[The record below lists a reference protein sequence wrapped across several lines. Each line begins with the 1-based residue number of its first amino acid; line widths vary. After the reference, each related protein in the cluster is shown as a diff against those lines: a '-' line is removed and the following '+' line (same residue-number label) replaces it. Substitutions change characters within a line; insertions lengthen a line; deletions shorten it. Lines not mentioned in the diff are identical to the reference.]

1 MKTVTIKDIEKS
13 FGDKAENFSENL
25 LNTIKSINLNYQT
38 IENKD
43 LE

>member
-25 LNTIKSINLNYQT
+25 LNTIKSINLSLFS
-38 IENKD
+38 IVW
-43 LE
+43 